1 MTVFYWL
8 MEAVTCVIDGLL
20 YIYTY
25 QIFLKG
31 KWKCGWKEIR
41 YMIVIALMGIISFA
55 FPDWGNIFST
65 LGIYIILLI
74 YGKSCKDENNKK
86 VILHI
91 TILYLSIGIFIVLF
105 MNLFHVI
112 TKIPISEM
120 TECASGN
127 ARLYALIILKITCFF
142 GVTVIIHSDKNK
154 KERLHTTEKNQLLFE
169 YISMMVIMVIIMY
182 LMENEN
188 LKPLSQI
195 LLNIV
200 CLGIFCVFVETCIL
214 FQRLNA
220 MHRERTEYKA
230 ITYMEQIEQKN
241 VKERKYEY
249 ERMQMLNHDMK
260 HYLSTAIGMIGKED
274 SAGVKDYLETIL
286 REKIT
291 LNPVGVC
298 IGNSVL
304 EAVINTKAAVMKDK
318 GIVLEAF
325 LADDINYGNA
335 INLSIM
341 LSNLLDN
348 AIEACLNC
356 EEKKRLIRIQSRK
369 QKGYIHFQIQN
380 TIADDVIKKNPM
392 LKTTK
397 NDKELHGLGIR
408 SVRSMLEEEHGFMNQ
423 YQNKMFFISDLYIP
437 VVPKN
442 DQLCQRG

>member
-1 MTVFYWL
+1 MTVFYWI
-8 MEAVTCVIDGLL
+8 MEAVTCGIDGLL
-20 YIYTY
+20 YIYAY
-25 QIFLKG
+25 QIFLRG
-31 KWKCGWKEIR
+31 KWKCGWKEAIF
-41 YMIVIALMGIISFA
+41 MMVIALLGIISFA
-55 FPDWGNIFST
+55 FADWGNIFST
-65 LGIYIILLI
+65 LGIYITLLI
-74 YGKSCKDENNKK
+74 YGKSCEDENHKK
-86 VILHI
+86 VVLNI

-105 MNLFHVI
+105 MNLFHVL

-127 ARLYALIILKITCFF
+127 IRLYTLIILKITCFF
-142 GVTVIIHSDKNK
+142 GVTIIIHSDKNK
-154 KERLHTTEKNQLLFE
+154 HERLHSAEKNQLLFE
-169 YISMMVIMVIIMY
+169 YISMMVIMLIIMY
-182 LMENEN
+182 LMENEE

-195 LLNIV
+195 LLSIV
-200 CLGIFCVFVETCIL
+200 CLGIFFIFVETCIL
-214 FQRLNA
+214 LQRLNV
-220 MHRERTEYKA
+220 MHKERAEYEA

-249 ERMQMLNHDMK
+249 ERMKMLNHDMK

-274 SAGVKDYLETIL
+274 AAGVKEYLETVL
-286 REKIT
+286 REKIA

-304 EAVINTKAAVMKDK
+304 EAVINTKASVMKDK

-348 AIEACLNC
+348 AIEACLHC
-356 EEKKRLIRIQSRK
+356 EEGKRLIRIQSRK

-380 TIADDVIKKNPM
+380 TIAEDILKKNPK

-397 NDKELHGLGIR
+397 ADKEMHGLGIR
-408 SVRSMLEEEHGFMNQ
+408 SVRSMLEEEHGFLNQ